1 VAVERVNSFI
11 SGIPNWDSYSVPR
24 VGPNG
29 QNIDAG
35 QPGSPET
42 KPTTIPAWYYV
53 DTLRKAESAYTLMPP
68 KRTASLPQRSEYA
81 MKADNDLV
89 ARNRYQTKW
98 VLPSFPGLVKA

>member
-1 VAVERVNSFI
+1 MNVQ
-11 SGIPNWDSYSVPR
+11 IPNNDVLFYVARHGETVWNAIKRIQGQLSYYV
-24 VGPNG
+24 
-29 QNIDAG
+29 A
-35 QPGSPET
+35 ET

-81 MKADNDLV
+81 IKADNDLV